1 VFNLKINIKPKS
13 FYQVLNPMLH
23 LNIAP
28 NMKSGFLKITF
39 CTALFAGLGTVAQAQ
54 KVNDLQEV
62 SIFAPHAIKIDGK
75 NFEWKESDFSGNKRT
90 NLSYIISNDEKNLY
104 LIIKSTDLA
113 NNSKI
118 MAGGITFS
126 VNTDGKKKE
135 KESITLTYPVIAHV
149 PRGQG
154 GGPGGSRRAMGMT
167 MAIGGGGPQDAKQR
181 DSFMVARQKT
191 QLATAKEI
199 KIKGFKNTTDTLV
212 SIYNE
217 YGIKAFANIDKDN
230 AFFYE
235 VAIPLEALGIS
246 VEAPKEFAYNIRLNG
261 LQLPNFEGGG
271 GGGGFGGGV
280 GGGGGRGGFGGGGGN
295 FGGGGGGF
303 GGGGRGGMDFQA
315 MLSPTDFWG
324 KYTLAKK

>member
-1 VFNLKINIKPKS
+1 
-13 FYQVLNPMLH
+13 
-23 LNIAP
+23 
-28 NMKSGFLKITF
+28 MKTVFLKITL
-39 CTALFAGLGTVAQAQ
+39 CTALFAGPGTIAQAQ
-54 KVNDLQEV
+54 KVNELQEV
-62 SIFAPHAIKIDGK
+62 SIFAPHTIKVDGK
-75 NFEWKESDFSGNKRT
+75 NFEWNDTDFSSNKRT
-90 NLSYIISNDEKNLY
+90 SLSYIISNDEKNLY
-104 LIIKSTDLA
+104 LIVKSTDVA

-126 VNTDGKKKE
+126 VNPDGKKKE

-154 GGPGGSRRAMGMT
+154 GGGGRRAMGMS
-167 MAIGGGGPQDAKQR
+167 MVMGGGPQDAKQR

-199 KIKGFKNTTDTLV
+199 KIKGFKNTADTLV

-217 YGIKAFANIDKDN
+217 YGIKAFASIDKEN

-235 VAIPLEALGIS
+235 VAIPLEALGLS
-246 VEAPKEFAYNIRLNG
+246 VESPKEFAYNIRLNG
-261 LQLPNFEGGG
+261 LQLPGFE
-271 GGGGFGGGV
+271 GGFGGG
-280 GGGGGRGGFGGGGGN
+280 GGGGGRGGFGGGGN

-303 GGGGRGGMDFQA
+303 GGGGGGRGGMDFQA

>member
-1 VFNLKINIKPKS
+1 
-13 FYQVLNPMLH
+13 
-23 LNIAP
+23 
-28 NMKSGFLKITF
+28 MKSGFLKITF
-39 CTALFAGLGTVAQAQ
+39 CTVLFAGFSIFAHAQ
-54 KVNDLQEV
+54 KVNELQEV

-75 NFEWKESDFSGNKRT
+75 NFEWKPTDFSVNKRT
-90 NLSYIISNDEKNLY
+90 SLSYIISNDEKNLY

-126 VNTDGKKKE
+126 VNPDGKKRE
-135 KESITLTYPVIAHV
+135 KESITLTYPVITHA

-167 MAIGGGGPQDAKQR
+167 MSMGGGGPQDAKQR
-181 DSFMVARQKT
+181 DSFMVSRQKT
-191 QLATAKEI
+191 QLVTAKEI
-199 KIKGFKNTTDTLV
+199 RIKGFKNTTDTLV

-246 VEAPKEFAYNIRLNG
+246 VESPKEFAYNIKLNG
-261 LQLPNFEGGG
+261 LQLPD
-271 GGGGFGGGV
+271 FGGGN
-280 GGGGGRGGFGGGGGN
+280 GGGGGRGGFGGGN
-295 FGGGGGGF
+295 GGGGGGNF
-303 GGGGRGGMDFQA
+303 RGGGGGGGGDRGGMDFQA

>member
-1 VFNLKINIKPKS
+1 MNT
-13 FYQVLNPMLH
+13 
-23 LNIAP
+23 
-28 NMKSGFLKITF
+28 GFLKIAY
-39 CTALFAGLGTVAQAQ
+39 CTAFFTGFGLSGQAQ
-54 KVNDLQEV
+54 KVNELQEV

-75 NFEWKESDFSGNKRT
+75 NFEWKDADFSVNKRT
-90 NLSYIISNDEKNLY
+90 NLSYIISNDDKNLY
-104 LIIKSTDLA
+104 LIIKSTDVA

-126 VNTDGKKKE
+126 VNPDGKKKE
-135 KESITLTYPVIAHV
+135 KESITLTYPLTV
-149 PRGQG
+149 PFVRGQG
-154 GGPGGSRRAMGMT
+154 GGGRGMR
-167 MAIGGGGPQDAKQR
+167 MSSGGGGPQDQKQR

-191 QLATAKEI
+191 QLAASKEI

-212 SIYNE
+212 AIYNE

-235 VAIPLEALGIS
+235 VAIPLAGLGIS
-246 VEAPKEFAYNIRLNG
+246 TAAPKEFAYNIKLNG
-261 LQLPNFEGGG
+261 LQLPGLDGGF
-271 GGGGFGGGV
+271 GGGGFGGGR
-280 GGGGGRGGFGGGGGN
+280 GGGGGGGGGGN
-295 FGGGGGGF
+295 FRGGG